1 MVLGNFE
8 DQTIMVSTNR
18 KEIDRDVLRTRS
30 AFLKDS
36 HTPIPTGVRG
46 NSGDGSERR
55 ADDFDF
61 PGGEVRQGTLL
72 HGEIAARI
80 FFERNAA

>member
-36 HTPIPTGVRG
+36 HTPIPTGVRD
-46 NSGDGSERR
+46 SIVDGSERR
-55 ADDFDF
+55 ADDF
-61 PGGEVRQGTLL
+61 PGGEVSKGTLL

-80 FFERNAA
+80 YFERNAA